1 VTRRG
6 LRKFIGQRVVAH
18 TFDDRSIEGVLA
30 KVHRDVA
37 ILDAPKDLDNAP
49 GEVLPA
55 QAVIPRTS
63 ESWWQVGL

>member
-1 VTRRG
+1 MSRRA
-6 LRKFIGQRVVAH
+6 LRKYIGTRVVVH

-30 KVHRDVA
+30 RVHRDGA

-49 GEVLPA
+49 SETLPA
-55 QAVIPRTS
+55 QALIPRTS